1 MDRSAERSQ
10 RHPGPSAIAGG
21 ASAGAEQADAVATR
35 NDFGTVQGLG
45 HDTKGAGAS
54 FGCQTITDIGAAL
67 EAEAGNADTD
77 ASLRWVGELSTFL
90 DGVGLD
96 ADLSGGPP
104 PSDPREA
111 TTVARRCL
119 ELNNEPQLKP
129 YVDIPRMAGLRLTKA
144 SSDSFNISS
153 PSPAMRGMST

>member
-1 MDRSAERSQ
+1 M
-10 RHPGPSAIAGG
+10 
-21 ASAGAEQADAVATR
+21 ATR

-54 FGCQTITDIGAAL
+54 FGFQTITDIGAAL

-111 TTVARRCL
+111 TTVARVDRMPATGAARRIVL
-119 ELNNEPQLKP
+119 VEDNDLLRDTFRELLQPSTSNWSNRYSRTDHL
-129 YVDIPRMAGLRLTKA
+129 PRVPKGRA
-144 SSDSFNISS
+144 FE
-153 PSPAMRGMST
+153 